1 MYLSFILVTWIS
13 GTVCGS
19 TIETTMLLEIIE
31 RQNTMMTS
39 MELRMNKQS
48 LEIGSLKSE
57 VESLQDK
64 IESHESLLRKF
75 EANTVDGGKDFTGK
89 LRPRFLMEERQDA
102 VAFYAYL
109 SKTEN
114 DPGHRHIIAFDQ
126 VPVGNAYISHNGE
139 FVAPSAGIY
148 VFSVSIACDWE
159 GRIPIE
165 IVVNSNVVGST
176 VSDSKPARHV
186 AVASETVIVSMEQ
199 NDRCFIRTTPDAH
212 REIILNVYSSSYA
225 RSSFAGWKISN

>member
-1 MYLSFILVTWIS
+1 
-13 GTVCGS
+13 
-19 TIETTMLLEIIE
+19 MLLETIE
-31 RQNTMMTS
+31 RQNAMMTS
-39 MELRMNKQS
+39 MELHMNKQS
-48 LEIGSLKSE
+48 LEISSLKSE

-64 IESHESLLRKF
+64 IESHESLLRKM
-75 EANTVDGGKDFTGK
+75 EAKNVEGGKVFTGK
-89 LRPRFLMEERQDA
+89 QHPRFLLEERQDA
-102 VAFYAYL
+102 VAFYTYL

-114 DPGHRHIIAFDQ
+114 DPGHRHIIAFDK
-126 VPVGNAYISHNGE
+126 VSINVGNAYVPHNGE

-148 VFSVSIACDWE
+148 AFSVSIACDWE